1 VCFFVCKNCL
11 IFHLYLI
18 LGDPKQWVVYIATDE
33 KDQTFFESFVKT
45 FKAVYFLSDYT
56 ESANF
61 TDLNQ
66 NHIGM
71 VEQVICA
78 NAHTFIGMSLITLF
92 NLK

>member
-1 VCFFVCKNCL
+1 VCKNCL

-45 FKAVYFLSDYT
+45 FKTVYFLSDYT

-78 NAHTFIGMSLITLF
+78 NAHTFIGMSLIKLF